1 MGVSSLPLDAE
12 ELARQGLELTHFT
25 EENKTTLRT
34 TWHILYSKVG
44 PLGSGLQGQGAI

>member
-1 MGVSSLPLDAE
+1 MISGGGEMGSSLPDAE

-34 TWHILYSKVG
+34 TWHILYSKV
-44 PLGSGLQGQGAI
+44 LQGDPSG

>member
-1 MGVSSLPLDAE
+1 MGVSSLPDAE

-44 PLGSGLQGQGAI
+44 RQSERDR